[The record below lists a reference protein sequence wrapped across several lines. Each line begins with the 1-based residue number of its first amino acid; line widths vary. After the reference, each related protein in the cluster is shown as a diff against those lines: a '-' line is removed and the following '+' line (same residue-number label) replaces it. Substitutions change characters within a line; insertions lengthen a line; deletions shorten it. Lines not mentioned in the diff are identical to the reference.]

1 MLTISEI
8 KAKLY
13 KPKTKEYY
21 FKKID
26 KNTIELTIY
35 STKTALEMDIARL
48 YKYPQYTISERTE
61 YYPYRSIY
69 IIEKNKWNFAF
80 ILTKNF

>member
-26 KNTIELTIY
+26 KNTIELTLY

-48 YKYPQYTISERTE
+48 YKYPQYTINNRTK
-61 YYPYRSIY
+61 YCPYRDIY
-69 IIEKNKWNFAF
+69 IIEKIK
-80 ILTKNF
+80 

>member
-8 KAKLY
+8 KGKLY

-26 KNTIELTIY
+26 KNTIELTLY

-48 YKYPQYTISERTE
+48 YKYSQYTINKRTE
-61 YYPYRSIY
+61 FHPYRSIY
-69 IIEKNKWNFAF
+69 TIVKKAWQYTCRRI
-80 ILTKNF
+80 

>member
-1 MLTISEI
+1 MLTIKEI

-26 KNTIELTIY
+26 KNTIELTLY

-48 YKYPQYTISERTE
+48 YKYPQYTINNRTE

-69 IIEKNKWNFAF
+69 IIEKNK
-80 ILTKNF
+80 